1 MGIPMFRESSP
12 TEDTRNHAAKD
23 SCAAARSAIRRQ
35 ASVRRPSRYGSV
47 LRNATLRT
55 ISPQTLAE
63 EIERRERERER
74 DSNSLQRHG
83 RSPIRALT
91 LADLVE
97 REREREANGIQRHV
111 RSPLSN
117 AAAAEDPFNLTA
129 GFLDPLRARNARR
142 IEQRRLDNAL
152 QQGRS
157 GQQQQQQQQQQ
168 RLRIPRNPIMSDFQ
182 RPASPGLDAN
192 NRQDQD
198 HPQFTPR
205 FAPAVAYHGSASP
218 HARQDALHLSPFP
231 LPDGLGPDPS
241 ATLTFP
247 SLRRVGQRSINDA
260 SRPNQESL
268 IDGLG
273 DRQRSLSPDD
283 DHANDAW
290 ETLLTT
296 ITPDTNLPS
305 ADSSFNSASAPG
317 TNVPVNGAMRSAAA
331 GMRPVS
337 NSTYSGPGA
346 MEIVLDPYPEYLN
359 PCDFPP
365 SATESESDSESET
378 SNSLFRRYRAVR
390 QLESLRRAVDFQGA
404 MIRSQ
409 GTARRAPEV
418 QSTMSSQ
425 PPIPTVSFAFSD
437 SSSDQDLHQVRAV
450 LDRLTNRQ
458 DLPDDFWASVGLSR
472 TLGQRENDE
481 GNNEPIDG
489 NTIDGPLRRS

>member
-1 MGIPMFRESSP
+1 MFREPSP
-12 TEDTRNHAAKD
+12 TDDTRNHAAKD

-35 ASVRRPSRYGSV
+35 ASVRRPSRYGS
-47 LRNATLRT
+47 
-55 ISPQTLAE
+55 
-63 EIERRERERER
+63 
-74 DSNSLQRHG
+74 RHG
-83 RSPIRALT
+83 RSPNIPRALT

-97 REREREANGIQRHV
+97 REREREREAEANGIQRHV
-111 RSPLSN
+111 RSPLAN
-117 AAAAEDPFNLTA
+117 AAAAEDPFNLTT
-129 GFLDPLRARNARR
+129 GFLDPLRAQNTRR

-157 GQQQQQQQQQQ
+157 GQHQQ
-168 RLRIPRNPIMSDFQ
+168 RLRIPRNPIVSDFQ

-218 HARQDALHLSPFP
+218 HARQDALHLSPFH

-241 ATLTFP
+241 ATLAFP

-317 TNVPVNGAMRSAAA
+317 TNVPVNGAMRSTAA

-337 NSTYSGPGA
+337 NSTYSGPGS

-437 SSSDQDLHQVRAV
+437 SSTDQDLHQVRAV

-481 GNNEPIDG
+481 GNEPNDA

>member
-1 MGIPMFRESSP
+1 MGIPMFREPSP

-35 ASVRRPSRYGSV
+35 VSVRRPSRYGSV

-55 ISPQTLAE
+55 ISPRTLTE
-63 EIERRERERER
+63 EIERERERER
-74 DSNSLQRHG
+74 DSNNPQRHG
-83 RSPIRALT
+83 RSPIIPRALA
-91 LADLVE
+91 LADEVE
-97 REREREANGIQRHV
+97 RAREREANGIQRHV

-117 AAAAEDPFNLTA
+117 ATAAEDPFNLTS

-142 IEQRRLDNAL
+142 NEQRRLDNAL

-157 GQQQQQQQQQQ
+157 GQQ
-168 RLRIPRNPIMSDFQ
+168 RLRIPRNSIMSDFQ
-182 RPASPGLDAN
+182 RPASPGLDTN

-218 HARQDALHLSPFP
+218 HARRDALHLSPFP
-231 LPDGLGPDPS
+231 LPDGLGPDLS
-241 ATLTFP
+241 ATLAFP

-260 SRPNQESL
+260 SRSNQESL

-305 ADSSFNSASAPG
+305 ADSSFNSTSAPG
-317 TNVPVNGAMRSAAA
+317 TNVPVNGAMRSTAA

-337 NSTYSGPGA
+337 NSTYSGPGT
-346 MEIVLDPYPEYLN
+346 MEIVLDPYSEYLN

-365 SATESESDSESET
+365 SATDSESDSESET
-378 SNSLFRRYRAVR
+378 SHSLIRRYRAVR

-437 SSSDQDLHQVRAV
+437 SSTDQDLHQVQAV
-450 LDRLTNRQ
+450 LDRLTSRQ

-472 TLGQRENDE
+472 NFGQRENDE
-481 GNNEPIDG
+481 PNEEPNVAD
-489 NTIDGPLRRS
+489 TIDGPISRS